1 MKFTSR
7 FPDKAESKVKKKL
20 RFLFNSNGIYLLLA
34 IVIVYANGSWIY
46 IEQNKIFNIIIIGL
60 LIVYITLLSSKRG
73 ISFPSLLILAIMIL
87 ISVSSVLNAYRI
99 NFVSYVYTLILIFLV
114 SMIPKDQTSKILEA
128 SAKILMLLII
138 IAIPVYFILTFT
150 PAKSIF
156 AISDT
161 LFGSY
166 YNFGIYTH
174 RIEFTL
180 RSQSIFWEPGAWAVN
195 QAFCMYWYIYIK
207 KEYRYFLLFIVS
219 FIITGSTTGLIL
231 LMIVA
236 IELLFNNSFGRHNKN
251 RMIAVIFILIGV
263 FSISYLVFPEMSRIA
278 NLYFENAITKFR
290 INTPARE
297 SYDVRLGTLS
307 KSIEYANDNPI
318 FGIGKTAF
326 EFVTSTIADILY
338 QFGYIFTV
346 VYIMLFFFGFPGM
359 KKIFRFFYI
368 LALLYGE
375 AMSFFALSVL
385 VINYG
390 SMNIFPTSRLRRAH
404 KKYEQEANLSET

>member
-1 MKFTSR
+1 M
-7 FPDKAESKVKKKL
+7 KKKL

>member
-1 MKFTSR
+1 M
-7 FPDKAESKVKKKL
+7 KKKL

-251 RMIAVIFILIGV
+251 RMIAVVFILIGV